1 MRQYYIRDPIHG
13 FIEFNEW
20 EKIIINRPEFQR
32 LRRIKQLSLSDMVYP
47 GTNHTRFE
55 HSLGVMHVATQ
66 MFDNIVQ
73 RNKEFLYRELGYD
86 EPALKR
92 QRLIIRFAGLLH
104 DIGHAPLSHAG
115 EDLMPA
121 KPGQEDKQEQD
132 KKRYRHEDYS
142 ITIIK
147 NRFKEYIDDYKYN
160 HLRITTDEVCEL
172 LKTDPPFTRQLFWKN
187 LISSQLD
194 ADRADYLLRDSYH
207 AGVNY
212 GKYDLKRILRTLTV
226 LKDPET
232 GNFLIGIDKNGWHA
246 AEGLIVARYQMFS
259 QVYFHH
265 TRKAYDKHITEAIR
279 TLLENVTQRDTFP
292 PPDKEY
298 IREYLDWDDWKVG
311 GLIREGK
318 AGTVG
323 EIILNRNHYRRVYET
338 SEVPGI
344 AELGEFEAIC
354 SKFENEIGFIDLA
367 ERSWYKK
374 GNEDIPI
381 VEVRDGKWKPLS
393 EYSYIV
399 RNLVPCKQKR
409 IYVSYEER
417 DRIETEIKEFREGL
431 KGGN

>member
-20 EKIIINRPEFQR
+20 EKTIINSPEFQR

-66 MFDNIVQ
+66 MFDNIVR
-73 RNKEFLYRELGYD
+73 RNKEFLYHGLGYD
-86 EPALKR
+86 ESALKR

-104 DIGHAPLSHAG
+104 DIGHAPFSHVG
-115 EDLMPA
+115 EDLMPV
-121 KPGQEDKQEQD
+121 KPGQEDKQ
-132 KKRYRHEDYS
+132 KKQRYKHEDYS

-147 NRFKEYIDDYKYN
+147 NRFKEYIDDYEYN
-160 HLRITTDEVCEL
+160 HLKITTDEVCEL
-172 LKTDPPFTRQLFWKN
+172 LKTDPPFTRQLFWRN

-232 GNFLIGIDKNGWHA
+232 GNFLIGIDKSGWHA

-265 TRKAYDKHITEAIR
+265 TRKAYDKHITEAIK
-279 TLLENVTQRDTFP
+279 TLLKNVTQRDTFP

-298 IREYLDWDDWKVG
+298 IEEYLDWDDWKVG

-318 AGTVG
+318 AGILG

-338 SEVPGI
+338 SEVPSI
-344 AELGEFEAIC
+344 AELSEFEAIC
-354 SKFENEIGFIDLA
+354 SEFKNEIGFIDSA

-381 VEVRDGKWKPLS
+381 VEVKNSKWRPLS
-393 EYSYIV
+393 EYSNIV
-399 RNLVPCKQKR
+399 KNLVPCKQKR

-417 DRIETEIKEFREGL
+417 DRIELEIKKFREGL
-431 KGGN
+431 KGGS